1 MNPKNIEQQI
11 TDYTIQHSQYD
22 TNRNYI
28 GLSQVIKT
36 KEEIIND
43 FLQGTEVNESHKL
56 KCYKGYQ
63 MEKDLVNRC
72 KSIWGKRISHRE
84 LEAFGGIVKGNPD
97 FFLDNYPV
105 DVKSILLDEHFPEKS
120 KIPKRS
126 YYQMQAYLLYSKSKM
141 GYLIY
146 ESRETGKIKV
156 YSVYPNFKIQQ
167 DIAIKIEDIV
177 ETLKK
182 SIE

>member
-11 TDYTIQHSQYD
+11 IDYTIQHSQYD
-22 TNRNYI
+22 THRNYV
-28 GLSQVIKT
+28 GMSQVIKT

-43 FLQGTEVNESHKL
+43 FLQGTEVDANHKL

-72 KSIWGKRISHRE
+72 KSIWGERISHRE

-97 FFLDNYPV
+97 FFLDDYPV
-105 DVKSILLDEHFPEKS
+105 DVKSILLDEHFPEKR

-126 YYQMQAYLLYSKSKM
+126 YYQMQAYLLYAKIGK
-141 GYLIY
+141 GFLVY
-146 ESRETGKIKV
+146 ESRETGSIKV
-156 YSVYPNFKIQQ
+156 YVVYENINVQQ
-167 DIAIKIEDIV
+167 EISLKIEEV
-177 ETLKK
+177 VK
-182 SIE
+182 SLNLSK